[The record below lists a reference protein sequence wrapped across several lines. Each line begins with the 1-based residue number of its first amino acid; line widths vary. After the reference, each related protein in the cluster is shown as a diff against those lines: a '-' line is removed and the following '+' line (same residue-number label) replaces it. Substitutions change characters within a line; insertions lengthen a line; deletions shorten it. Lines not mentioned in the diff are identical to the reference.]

1 MRYGILKKENGFY
14 GKWMNQ
20 SLFAVGLLIFGF
32 SLMIL
37 MPASM
42 IKSWRELDFRPPAG
56 GAVIMLMRAL
66 GLFIIVSGLVI
77 LSGIVDITSVMSVN
91 R

>member
-1 MRYGILKKENGFY
+1 
-14 GKWMNQ
+14 MNQ
-20 SLFAVGLLIFGF
+20 SMFAIGLLIFGF
-32 SLMIL
+32 SLMVL

-42 IKSWRELDFRPPAG
+42 SKSWRELDFRPPAG

-66 GLFIIVSGLVI
+66 GLFIIVSGLLI
-77 LSGIVDITSVMSVN
+77 LSEMVDITAVIDGN

>member
-1 MRYGILKKENGFY
+1 MALLV
-14 GKWMNQ
+14 KWMNQ
-20 SLFAVGLLIFGF
+20 NLFAIGLLIFGF

-42 IKSWRELDFRPPAG
+42 TRSWKELDFRPPSG
-56 GAVIMLMRAL
+56 GAVIMLMRFL
-66 GLFIIVSGLVI
+66 GLLIMISGLVI
-77 LSGIVDITSVMSVN
+77 FSGIVDIATVDGDAGG

>member
-1 MRYGILKKENGFY
+1 
-14 GKWMNQ
+14 MNQ
-20 SLFAVGLLIFGF
+20 SLFAIGLLIFGF

-42 IKSWRELDFRPPAG
+42 TKAWKDLDFRPPAG
-56 GAVIMLMRAL
+56 GSVIMLMRAL
-66 GLFIIVSGLVI
+66 GLFIIISGLVI
-77 LSGIVDITSVMSVN
+77 LSGIVDITSVVNVN